1 MRPMVIFC
9 VVFLLIG
16 IEFVHSE
23 DGDINFAGEW
33 ILDLDKSEIP
43 EGRGGRRGRAATKLV
58 VIHEE
63 NKLDVESTG
72 TNRDGEERIRK
83 ATYTLDGKECEN
95 DMYNT
100 TSKSTAKWSEDTK
113 SLEIN
118 TEATFSRNGED
129 FTINMKNTWSM
140 ENGNLIIDSIRSSS
154 RGERA
159 SKLLYVKADAE

>member
-1 MRPMVIFC
+1 MRLITLLS
-9 VVFLLIG
+9 VVVLLAMIG
-16 IEFVHSE
+16 IVFAE
-23 DGDINFAGEW
+23 DGEISFAGEW

-43 EGRGGRRGRAATKLV
+43 EGRGGRRGRAATKLS
-58 VIHEE
+58 ITQEE
-63 NKLDVESTG
+63 NRLTVESTG

-154 RGERA
+154 RGERE